1 MAPTPKAII
10 LSRKRLFATFIISM
24 LAVGAYWWPP
34 SYSEIQIIPS
44 WWVFAF
50 ISVLVAALFAVGS
63 LKHSLLIG
71 VTAAGGA
78 IAAIVIRIAVDVV
91 GDPTSHNL
99 WPFELA
105 LAGIFILPSALLG
118 AAVGMV
124 ARRVFSR
131 P

>member
-1 MAPTPKAII
+1 MNPNLNAIT
-10 LSRKRLFATFIISM
+10 LSRKRLVTTFIISM

-44 WWVFAF
+44 WWVFA
-50 ISVLVAALFAVGS
+50 IIAVLVAAMFAVGD
-63 LKHSLLIG
+63 LKHSMMIG
-71 VTAAGGA
+71 GATAGGA
-78 IAAIVIRIAVDVV
+78 IAAIVIRIVIDVV

-105 LAGIFILPSALLG
+105 LAGIFIVPSALLG

-131 P
+131 S